1 MFMLPLTQQ
10 NLGLD
15 LNMEIVRNQRELRI
29 EYKGNSHKT
38 ERKSTKRISFSSYE
52 SERAGEMGQ
61 ETDQGLR

>member
-1 MFMLPLTQQ
+1 MLPLTQQ

-15 LNMEIVRNQRELRI
+15 LNMEIARNQRELRI

-38 ERKSTKRISFSSYE
+38 ERKSTKRISSSSYE

-61 ETDQGLR
+61 ETGQGLW